1 MVKFIE
7 KKDEKT
13 GEKELVIDKRSLPHS
28 KPRNVKAL
36 KYARNLPPEC
46 NHCPFRPQEEGGNGI
61 CTKYEKD
68 ALCVI
73 RSDIA
78 KLIDENGGRTLELL
92 EAEFHDNYEKLKF
105 FEQMEDMSGELNP
118 EVTKRINSLNNL
130 GKVIEEVRTRRET
143 VEVTQRETLTDDQRT
158 EIART
163 IKMNKEDLFG
173 ESFTTDRKD

>member
-1 MVKFIE
+1 MVKLIE

-13 GEKELVIDKRSLPHS
+13 GEKELVIDKRTLPHD
-28 KPRNVKAL
+28 KPRNVKSL

-46 NHCPFRPQEEGGNGI
+46 NKCPFRPQEEGGNGI
-61 CTKYEKD
+61 CTEYEKD
-68 ALCVI
+68 ALCSI
-73 RSDIA
+73 RNDIA
-78 KLIDENGGRTLELL
+78 KLIDKAGGRTLELL

-130 GKVIEEVRTRRET
+130 GKVIEEVRSKRDT
-143 VEVTQRETLTDDQRT
+143 VELTQKETLTDDQRT

-163 IKMNKEDLFG
+163 IKINKEDLLG
-173 ESFTTDRKD
+173 SEFTTDRED